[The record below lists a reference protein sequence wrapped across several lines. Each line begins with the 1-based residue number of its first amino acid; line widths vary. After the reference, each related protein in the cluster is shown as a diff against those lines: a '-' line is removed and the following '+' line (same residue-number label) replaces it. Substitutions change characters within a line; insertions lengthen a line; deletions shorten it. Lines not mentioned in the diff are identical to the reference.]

1 MGRIKLER
9 CQFKECINLYVQAET
24 KFINYCRI
32 LKINYNTGATAFYHL
47 RMAQVLEI
55 CGLVNSADYHYQ
67 QGFNLFTGINPLP
80 TGVSQVKLSLSQ
92 QESQIKES
100 IQKNIEIGYSRG
112 YLLSC
117 TKLFT
122 LYANQLKIYLA
133 LRFILRII
141 FDVVRDKS
149 INITFSTADFA
160 YLFILSR
167 QMIFSHYGLGIYTR
181 SKILQLKL
189 FKPNEMIT
197 VCPCPEPDCK
207 KHIRVVVK
215 EQ

>member
-1 MGRIKLER
+1 
-9 CQFKECINLYVQAET
+9 
-24 KFINYCRI
+24 
-32 LKINYNTGATAFYHL
+32 
-47 RMAQVLEI
+47 MAQVLEI